1 MKSVSTF
8 VEREVISS
16 LHFADMIINLF
27 GRLIWCADGT
37 SDRSFLWSK
46 WFSIGQSNVRSSAII
61 QFQMGR
67 ISFPFL
73 LHNHGILR
81 STVRNF
87 ISSQRKTKTKCGIA
101 LIDGLLIIYFPMT
114 YAQKKKSTVDGRK
127 CIKRQKSIPNRL
139 GSMIDKSVRKMCM
152 FWLCKQLLQANARM
166 HTIRPSNGMS
176 DNCRLKIT
184 YTCYALVIMRLSMH
198 FIQRS
203 FF

>member
-1 MKSVSTF
+1 MPTALLTVHFCDQSDSVSVNRMF
-8 VEREVISS
+8 GHQQSFNFRWGAY
-16 LHFADMIINLF
+16 HFL
-27 GRLIWCADGT
+27 
-37 SDRSFLWSK
+37 
-46 WFSIGQSNVRSSAII
+46 
-61 QFQMGR
+61 
-67 ISFPFL
+67 FL

-87 ISSQRKTKTKCGIA
+87 ISTQRKTKTKSGIA

-114 YAQKKKSTVDGRK
+114 YAQKKYQRLTVENAFNDRRVSQ
-127 CIKRQKSIPNRL
+127 IDWAAL
-139 GSMIDKSVRKMCM
+139 IDKSVRKMCM
-152 FWLCKQLLQANARM
+152 FWLCKQLLQANART

-198 FIQRS
+198 FIQSS